1 MADKNLTV
9 FKTAKPCEPV
19 DVTFTSVAAADTVLI
34 PCEFKDEHTQLWFL
48 GGSGAA
54 TITLQAGN
62 GYNGVNDETFEVGAG
77 AYKAVTINSDRFKHI
92 SGDYK
97 GNMVAKASAACSIA
111 VVEARV

>member
-1 MADKNLTV
+1 MADKNITV

-19 DVTFTSVAAADTVLI
+19 EVAFTSITSSDTVLI
-34 PCEFKDEHTQLWFL
+34 PCDFKDEHTQIWVL

-62 GYNGVNDETFEVGAG
+62 GYNGVNDEAFEVGTG
-77 AYKAVTINSDRFKHI
+77 VYKAVTINSDRFKHI
-92 SGDYK
+92 SGTYK
-97 GNMVAKASAACSIA
+97 GKMVVKASDACSIA

>member
-1 MADKNLTV
+1 MADKNITV
-9 FKTAKPCEPV
+9 LKTAKPCEPV
-19 DVTFTSVAAADTVLI
+19 EVTFTSVAASDTVLI
-34 PCEFKDEHTQLWFL
+34 PCDFKDEHTQIWVL

-62 GYNGVNDETFEVGAG
+62 GYNGVNDEAFEVGAG

-92 SGDYK
+92 SGAYK
-97 GNMVAKASAACSIA
+97 GKMVVKASAACSIA

>member
-1 MADKNLTV
+1 MADKNITV
-9 FKTAKPCEPV
+9 LKTAKPCEPV
-19 DVTFTSVAAADTVLI
+19 DVAFTSVTASDTVLI

-54 TITLQAGN
+54 TITLEAGN

-97 GNMVAKASAACSIA
+97 GNMVVKASAACSIA